1 MHDKQKDF
9 LNHER
14 VVKIH
19 APKRDDDKV
28 VRPSD
33 ADPVFPTESEYEIDK
48 DGDSG
53 SRRKYPGLIWAII
66 AVVAVVVLCVALAQA
81 GDWMSPQEAQNVMD
95 AETNAQIVPEDEPTP
110 QPDAST

>member
-1 MHDKQKDF
+1 MHDKQKDL

-19 APKRDDDKV
+19 APKRDGDKV

-95 AETNAQIVPEDEPTP
+95 AETNAQIVPEDEPTT
-110 QPDAST
+110 D

>member
-1 MHDKQKDF
+1 MHDKQKDL

-19 APKRDDDKV
+19 APKRDNDEV
-28 VRPSD
+28 VQPSE

-48 DGDSG
+48 GEDSP

-66 AVVAVVVLCVALAQA
+66 AVVAVVILCIALAQA
-81 GDWMSPQEAQNVMD
+81 GDWMSPQKAQNVMD

-110 QPDAST
+110 QPDTST

>member
-1 MHDKQKDF
+1 MHDKQKDL

-19 APKRDDDKV
+19 APKRDGDKV

-53 SRRKYPGLIWAII
+53 SRRKYPGFIWAII

-81 GDWMSPQEAQNVMD
+81 GDWMSPHEAQNVMD

>member
-1 MHDKQKDF
+1 MHDKQKDL

-19 APKRDDDKV
+19 APKRDGDKV